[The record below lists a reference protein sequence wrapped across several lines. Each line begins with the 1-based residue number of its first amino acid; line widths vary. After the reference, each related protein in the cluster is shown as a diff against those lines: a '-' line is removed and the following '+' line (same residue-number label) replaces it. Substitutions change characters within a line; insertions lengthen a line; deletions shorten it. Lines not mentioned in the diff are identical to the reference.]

1 MQGEGFEPS
10 NSERTVLQTA
20 RFDRL
25 HIPAKDSQ
33 GTYVGRD
40 PSFLMIQEVNFR
52 FSAPTRRITVRSMVT
67 AAVGVGPLGW
77 KLEYVR
83 RFRACPYSLA
93 NLRRLSSNLFKSV
106 LTSAPGR
113 IRTLDLAGRNRLL

>member
-40 PSFLMIQEVNFR
+40 PSFLMIQEVNFLHVCAY
-52 FSAPTRRITVRSMVT
+52 SQGAGSQYGYCCRRSWTP
-67 AAVGVGPLGW
+67 G
-77 KLEYVR
+77 LE
-83 RFRACPYSLA
+83 A
-93 NLRRLSSNLFKSV
+93 
-106 LTSAPGR
+106 
-113 IRTLDLAGRNRLL
+113 